1 MLYFEKMNRREIRST
16 RSPTPPMTTSIRR
29 HSSGYGRNRQKHLVQ
44 QRQQRLEEQRART
57 DTPILKKSGLLLVPA
72 ATGAANS
79 KEEDCGLKKNA
90 VAPPSRNVDLQKKMT
105 VAALSEAMSGSP
117 RKHHSSSLVQA
128 VHHQIGH
135 LPRYGSKSL
144 SAVGRSQQHKNE
156 TVKEAPLHLSHS
168 SHKSQLNTV
177 SSDSTAHTVQISD
190 DEISSDASSNR
201 STSMEAD
208 TDDILGV
215 VTSTD
220 EVEDVIASKDTDV
233 KKEATRERNMVQQ
246 QLEEAK
252 NEMESVMIEHTKAK
266 AEIQAKQEVIN
277 QLTKDLAFTK
287 NNIGTKDTS
296 ILKLEM
302 QNKALIDEKEDLTAK
317 IKLHESELTEL
328 TASHRTLQFDK
339 GTFETNNIKTV
350 TDLEEKVAR
359 LTNEIDNN
367 SSENSALRGDV
378 RRLERELQESKEE
391 LNCKLVSMGDEG
403 PVSEKQSLLEKSIC
417 EKNKK
422 IQHLG
427 CDLSAA
433 QFESRKL
440 QSKIDQMT
448 IAFETALAEL
458 TALKEWKIT
467 SEQLLNEKDI
477 TAEETKTIQREC
489 LQQKDSIIS
498 SLHDQLNEEKEE
510 LKDIKKSVNAKDE
523 MISSLEE
530 MVASLRDQ
538 LNESKD
544 ELEDC
549 KKSKIEQEVQLN
561 LQMET
566 QLKEAKIEQESI
578 QKHLTEL
585 QEANSNVEVSLV
597 EKSVIISTLSSNTKR
612 LEAELE
618 DCKEFYAKKMLDL
631 EKQTTTLK
639 PTRQMES
646 ELRTKEVEIEL
657 LKIELKRVKG
667 DCSKLSSSMEPI
679 SSEIAELKTWKKNAQ
694 ETIRKQQVEH
704 KEFVDD
710 RMSCIQAL
718 EQRLQATEDEATMRY
733 EVELLNICKE
743 RDHFRNQVEVKD
755 GEISRIK
762 AEKDEIVKEM
772 KTLANWKEE
781 ALSNLKAKEREVMV
795 LEIAAR
801 RNLEFE
807 TELERQRAKYERSRT
822 ALLNMENALQAIEGE
837 RKRLLGHSSQ
847 FV

>member
-1 MLYFEKMNRREIRST
+1 MNRRERH
-16 RSPTPPMTTSIRR
+16 TPTTSIPDR
-29 HSSGYGRNRQKHLVQ
+29 SGYGKNRQKHLVE
-44 QRQQRLEEQRART
+44 QRLQRLEVQRART
-57 DTPILKKSGLLLVPA
+57 DTPIIKKSGLFPVPA
-72 ATGAANS
+72 ASGAANS
-79 KEEDCGLKKNA
+79 EEEDRGLKKKDA
-90 VAPPSRNVDLQKKMT
+90 VVPPSRNTDLQKKMN

-117 RKHHSSSLVQA
+117 RKHHSSSLVQ
-128 VHHQIGH
+128 VLHHQIGH

-144 SAVGRSQQHKNE
+144 SAVGRPQEHKNE

-168 SHKSQLNTV
+168 SQNAQLKTA

-215 VTSTD
+215 VTST
-220 EVEDVIASKDTDV
+220 EVEDVIASKDTED
-233 KKEATRERNMVQQ
+233 KKEATMEHNMAQK
-246 QLEEAK
+246 QLEKAK
-252 NEMESVMIEHTKAK
+252 NEMESLMIEHTKAK

-277 QLTKDLAFTK
+277 QLAKDLAS
-287 NNIGTKDTS
+287 TKDNISTKDAS

-302 QNKALIDEKEDLTAK
+302 QYKALIEKEDLTAK
-317 IKLHESELTEL
+317 IKLQESEFTEL
-328 TASHRTLQFDK
+328 TASQRTLQFEYNK
-339 GTFETNNIKTV
+339 GTFETNNNKTV
-350 TDLEEKVAR
+350 TDLEKKVAR
-359 LTNEIDNN
+359 LTNEIDNK
-367 SSENSALRGDV
+367 SSENSSLHGDV
-378 RRLERELQESKEE
+378 RRLERELQECKEE
-391 LNCKLVSMGDEG
+391 VNGKLVSVGDEG
-403 PVSEKQSLLEKSIC
+403 AVREKQSLLEKIIC
-417 EKNKK
+417 EKDKK

-433 QFESRKL
+433 LFESRKL
-440 QSKIDQMT
+440 QSKIDAMA
-448 IAFETALAEL
+448 IASEATLAEL

-477 TAEETKTIQREC
+477 TAEETKAIQRES
-489 LQQKDSIIS
+489 LQQKDAMIS
-498 SLHDQLNEEKEE
+498 SLHDQLNEKKEE
-510 LKDIKKSVNAKDE
+510 LKDIKKSVNDKDE
-523 MISSLEE
+523 MISRLED
-530 MVASLRDQ
+530 MVSSLRDQ
-538 LNESKD
+538 LKENKD

-549 KKSKIEQEVQLN
+549 KKSKIEQEIQLN

-566 QLKEAKIEQESI
+566 QLKEAKLEQESI
-578 QKHLTEL
+578 QKHLTAL
-585 QEANSNVEVSLV
+585 QEANSIAEVSLV

-657 LKIELKRVKG
+657 LKIELKRFKN
-667 DCSKLSSSMEPI
+667 DYSKLSSSMEPI

-710 RMSCIQAL
+710 RMACIQAL

-743 RDHFRNQVEVKD
+743 RDQFRNQVEVKD

-772 KTLANWKEE
+772 KTLAKWKEE
-781 ALSNLKAKEREVMV
+781 ALCNLKAKEREVMV

-807 TELERQRAKYERSRT
+807 TELERQREKYERSRT
-822 ALLNMENALQAIEGE
+822 ALLNMENALQAVVRE
-837 RKRLLGHSSQ
+837 RKRLLGNSSQ